1 MPLSAFQQSILRL
14 LAQNR
19 SPESYVAG
27 ATVLHQI
34 PDSPRFSDD
43 LDMFHDVEDCVARS
57 AEFDVAV
64 LDANGFAIEWI
75 LRQPAYLRAIA
86 AKEGQSLRLEW
97 AQDSAFRFFPVEQD
111 ELCGY
116 RLHRADAATNKV
128 LALAGRRE
136 ARDFID
142 VLHLDSSYLSLGA
155 LCWAA
160 CGKDQGYTPD
170 FLLDQLNRNAAFT
183 QEEIQRLYLA
193 VPQTLL
199 DMKRQWCAAMER
211 AGRLLTALPADE
223 VGCLYLDRQQSVP
236 VQPDPT
242 HEAFPSLQRHF
253 GSVRGAWP
261 TIC

>member
-27 ATVLHQI
+27 ATVLHQF

-43 LDMFHDVEDCVARS
+43 LDMFHDVEDSVVRS

-64 LDANGFAIEWI
+64 LGANGFAIEWL

-97 AQDSAFRFFPVEQD
+97 AQDSAFRFFPVERD

-142 VLHLDSSYLSLGA
+142 VLHLDCHYLSLGV

-183 QEEIQRLYLA
+183 QEEIQRLDLA
-193 VPQTLL
+193 VPQALPDL
-199 DMKRQWCAAMER
+199 KRQWCAAMER
-211 AGRLLTALPADE
+211 AGRLLTALPPSE
-223 VGCLYLDRQQSVP
+223 VGCLYLDKKQSVP

-242 HEAFPSLQRHF
+242 HEAFAALQRHF

-261 TIC
+261 KIR

>member
-27 ATVLHQI
+27 ATVLHQL
-34 PDSPRFSDD
+34 PNSPRFSDD
-43 LDMFHDVEDCVARS
+43 LDMFHDVEDSVARS
-57 AEFDVAV
+57 AEFDAAV
-64 LDANGFAIEWI
+64 LDAHGFAIEWI
-75 LRQPAYLRAIA
+75 LRQPTYLRAIA
-86 AKEGQSLRLEW
+86 AQGSQSLRLEW
-97 AQDSAFRFFPVEQD
+97 AHDSAFRFFPVERD

-170 FLLDQLNRNAAFT
+170 FLLNQLNRNTAFT
-183 QEEIQRLYLA
+183 QADIQRLDLA
-193 VPQTLL
+193 VPQTLSDL
-199 DMKRQWCAAMER
+199 KRQWYAAMER
-211 AGRLLTALPADE
+211 AGRLLSALPAGE
-223 VGCLYLDRQQSVP
+223 VGCLYLDSLQSAP

-242 HEAFPSLQRHF
+242 SAAFASLQRHF

-261 TIC
+261 KIC

>member
-34 PDSPRFSDD
+34 PDSPRFSED
-43 LDMFHDVEDCVARS
+43 LDMFHDVEDSVVRS

-75 LRQPAYLRAIA
+75 LRQPVYLRAIA

-142 VLHLDSSYLSLGA
+142 VLHCGQQLSLAGSVVLGSLWERSGLYA
-155 LCWAA
+155 
-160 CGKDQGYTPD
+160 G
-170 FLLDQLNRNAAFT
+170 FLARPVESQRSFYPRGNPAPRLGDPADAIGS
-183 QEEIQRLYLA
+183 EEA
-193 VPQTLL
+193 VV
-199 DMKRQWCAAMER
+199 RGNG
-211 AGRLLTALPADE
+211 AGR
-223 VGCLYLDRQQSVP
+223 
-236 VQPDPT
+236 
-242 HEAFPSLQRHF
+242 
-253 GSVRGAWP
+253 
-261 TIC
+261 

>member
-43 LDMFHDVEDCVARS
+43 LDMFHDVEDSVARS

-136 ARDFID
+136 ARDFYRRSA
-142 VLHLDSSYLSLGA
+142 LGQQLSLAGGA
-155 LCWAA
+155 VLGRLWERSGIHARFLARPVESQRGFYPRGYPAA
-160 CGKDQGYTPD
+160 RFGGPPD
-170 FLLDQLNRNAAFT
+170 ATGSEAAVV
-183 QEEIQRLYLA
+183 RGHG
-193 VPQTLL
+193 
-199 DMKRQWCAAMER
+199 
-211 AGRLLTALPADE
+211 AGR
-223 VGCLYLDRQQSVP
+223 
-236 VQPDPT
+236 
-242 HEAFPSLQRHF
+242 
-253 GSVRGAWP
+253 
-261 TIC
+261 